1 MISGPPETNL
11 PVALPFNP
19 STVFI
24 NLIIGLFVR
33 AMDNSSGS
41 SHFQH
46 IGRWTALP
54 HRTQLP
60 QMPPSLNHYN
70 LNHEVGSIGNPKPT
84 GGQPTQSISSESVL
98 IEEPP
103 SWFEELL
110 NEPDTPMQRG
120 HRRSASDSLAY
131 LGAVAKVS
139 NTNEDHKF
147 INSFAWPSFGSL
159 CNAST
164 YTRPSSFDENQNRA
178 WESSLNCLNY
188 TSDLPLTRDKS
199 NIINVQVSGSY
210 APPDQPDG
218 VPPIATKKQ
227 DCAESISHNQ
237 EDSSERS
244 DSSSAQPSLSKNDA
258 KRAKQQFAQRSRLR
272 KLQYIA
278 ELEMS
283 VQAEGCEISAAV
295 EYLDQHNLILG
306 MKNRALQQRLE
317 SSSQEY
323 LIKQL
328 EQDMLEREIRR
339 LQILYQQQQQQ
350 QQQQFSGHRKAKS
363 RNLDS
368 PFSNTSVKT

>member
-1 MISGPPETNL
+1 M
-11 PVALPFNP
+11 
-19 STVFI
+19 
-24 NLIIGLFVR
+24 R

-41 SHFQH
+41 SNFQH

-188 TSDLPLTRDKS
+188 TSDLPLTRDQP
-199 NIINVQVSGSY
+199 NIINVQVSGSC

-258 KRAKQQFAQRSRLR
+258 KRAKQYAF
-272 KLQYIA
+272 YPF
-278 ELEMS
+278 
-283 VQAEGCEISAAV
+283 ISSINV
-295 EYLDQHNLILG
+295 FVSFVIFLVLISLTLFQISL
-306 MKNRALQQRLE
+306 NTFH
-317 SSSQEY
+317 
-323 LIKQL
+323 LIDLKFY
-328 EQDMLEREIRR
+328 
-339 LQILYQQQQQQ
+339 QIPFL
-350 QQQQFSGHRKAKS
+350 
-363 RNLDS
+363 
-368 PFSNTSVKT
+368 PFSFVIFTYLSSH